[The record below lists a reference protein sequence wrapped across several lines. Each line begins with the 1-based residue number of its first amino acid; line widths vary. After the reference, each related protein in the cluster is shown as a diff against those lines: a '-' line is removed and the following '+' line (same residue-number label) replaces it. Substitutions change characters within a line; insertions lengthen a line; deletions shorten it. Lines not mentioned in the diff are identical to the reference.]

1 MGEESKPSRRR
12 LISFWLIPV
21 FLAGLGIAIFAPLST
36 CRWCDGTGK
45 YTYVNRRGG
54 ECPGCHGGGKVG
66 YLRMLYNL
74 ANTPRF

>member
-1 MGEESKPSRRR
+1 MPDDARRQRR

-21 FLAGLGIAIFAPLST
+21 FLAGLGIAIFAPLTT

-45 YTYVNRRGG
+45 YVSVSRRT
-54 ECPGCHGGGKVG
+54 EACPGCHGSKRVG

-74 ANTPRF
+74 VQAPRF